1 MTKGVVMERLKGKK
15 PSPAMVVSII
25 GLVFALAGSAMAGV
39 ATISVLSKKEKKQVR
54 TIAKDEISKTAPG
67 LSVASANMAANAN
80 LLQGQPASAFASSQ
94 SEAYHEVG
102 APGEPQFENGWA
114 NFDSANFST
123 AGFYKDP
130 FGVVHLKGTLVNA
143 TDNSI
148 AFQLPPG
155 YRPSKQHLMPMGS
168 EAPNPFGVPVP
179 AKLEVESD
187 GEVRPDC
194 DGAGCASA
202 GIDGLTFRAP

>member
-1 MTKGVVMERLKGKK
+1 MGRVRASR
-15 PSPAMVVSII
+15 PSPAII
-25 GLVFALAGSAMAGV
+25 VAAVGLVAALAGTAIAGSDVQSSAINKKKV
-39 ATISVLSKKEKKQVR
+39 KKIATKQ
-54 TIAKDEISKTAPG
+54 INKLAPD
-67 LSVASANMAANAN
+67 LSVAHADTAASADTAANASR
-80 LLQGQPASAFASSQ
+80 LQGKPASAFASTT
-94 SEAYHEVG
+94 SEPYHEVG
-102 APGEPQFENGWA
+102 APGEPAFQNGWA
-114 NFDSANFST
+114 NFDTINFTT

-130 FGVVHLKGTLVNA
+130 LGVVHLKGTLVNA
-143 TDNSI
+143 ADNSI

-168 EAPNPFGVPVP
+168 EAPNPGGVPVA

-202 GIDGLTFRAP
+202 GIDGLTFRVP